1 MTEILRQKV
10 CSKISK
16 LLQKH
21 KALTQEQADKL
32 STGIEVGIYN
42 ETIMMSNVKRV
53 IKRWDNK
60 YFRILYT
67 RKALSIYSNLD
78 KQSYIRNTKF
88 LDRLLKKEF
97 KAYEIAQLKPKQIFP
112 ESWKKIYDE
121 KELRDKHLYEVNKS
135 LATDIFTC
143 FRCKKKECTYF
154 QLQTRSADEQIT
166 TFVRCLNCKNR
177 WKE

>member
-1 MTEILRQKV
+1 MADILRNKV
-10 CSKISK
+10 TEKFKLLLLRDGRVQELKASKIAK
-16 LLQKH
+16 
-21 KALTQEQADKL
+21 
-32 STGIEVGIYN
+32 GIEIGIFN
-42 ETIMMSNVKRV
+42 ETILQCNKKKV

-60 YFRILYT
+60 YFRILYS

-78 KQSYIRNTKF
+78 SHSYIHNSTF
-88 LDRLLKKEF
+88 LQRLQKKEF
-97 KAYEIAQLKPKQIFP
+97 KPHELAQLEPKQIFP

-121 KELRDKHLYEVNKS
+121 KEIRDKYLYEVNKS

-143 FRCKKKECTYF
+143 FQCKKKECTYF